1 MAAII
6 RGCPAIFDPAG
17 ADPLS
22 WKKAPVR
29 SSVTPHMLRMAGV
42 ISLFVA
48 WGSLLAARGGDM
60 SAREAGAVVT
70 GFCMVMIAV
79 HVAGVRRAR
88 RDAAPADSNL
98 AALFGAVPLVAGLV
112 LLLWRDPGID
122 STELLVFRFANDV
135 AADALLVAAV
145 VYFVAY
151 ALTRQPR
158 WLLIGPVVLV
168 LGLVA
173 HLASGA
179 DVTLATR
186 PGGDWTEFAVTL
198 AAVLVL
204 LVIGRVAPR
213 DVEQNLLVAASL
225 LTPLVFAVVPAAGGR
240 HAARNLVGA
249 ALLAGLAGAV
259 GRRLTLGMG
268 AGLLLLAG
276 LEIASLSAY
285 GDSLAPAALFGFAG
299 VGLFALS
306 LLAERQTS
314 A

>member
-1 MAAII
+1 
-6 RGCPAIFDPAG
+6 
-17 ADPLS
+17 LS

-29 SSVTPHMLRMAGV
+29 SSVTPRMLRMSGV
-42 ISLFVA
+42 VALFVA
-48 WGSLLAARGGDM
+48 WGSLLTARGGDM

-70 GFCMVMIAV
+70 GFCAAMIAV

-88 RDAAPADSNL
+88 SGDAPADSDL
-98 AALFGAVPLVAGLV
+98 AALFGALPLVPGLI
-112 LLLWRDPGID
+112 LLLWRAPGID

-135 AADALLVAAV
+135 AADALLLAAA

-151 ALTRQPR
+151 IFTRQPR
-158 WLLIGPVVLV
+158 WLLIGPVALV

-173 HLASGA
+173 HLTSGA

-186 PGGDWTEFAVTL
+186 PGGDWTKFAVTL

-204 LVIGRVAPR
+204 LAISRVAPR

-249 ALLAGLAGAV
+249 ALLAGLAAAV

-268 AGLLLLAG
+268 VGLLLLAG
-276 LEIASLSAY
+276 LEIASLTAY
-285 GDSLAPAALFGFAG
+285 GESLAPAALFGFAG
-299 VGLFALS
+299 VGLFVLS
-306 LLAERQTS
+306 LAAERQTS